1 MSCFCLQVL
10 EYEGTYESGTW
21 TKIGDLKISRNSPAI
36 AEANLATFDCDI
48 IAGSGGG
55 GGGAGGAGGAGGGG
69 GAGGAGGGGGAEEW
83 PEWKEVKEGGGG
95 GGGAEEW
102 QEVASATSRASTTT
116 GLDPLLALLI
126 CLVLV
131 CCRG

>member
-36 AEANLATFDCDI
+36 AEANLAAFDCDI
-48 IAGSGGG
+48 IAGSGG

-69 GAGGAGGGGGAEEW
+69 AEEW
-83 PEWKEVKEGGGG
+83 PEWKEVT
-95 GGGAEEW
+95 
-102 QEVASATSRASTTT
+102 SATSRATTTT

>member
-55 GGGAGGAGGAGGGG
+55 GVGGGG
-69 GAGGAGGGGGAEEW
+69 GGGGGGAEEW
-83 PEWKEVKEGGGG
+83 PEWKEVT
-95 GGGAEEW
+95 
-102 QEVASATSRASTTT
+102 SATSRASTTT